1 MGNLSWKTGSA
12 DETIALG
19 KQLAAGLLPPL
30 VILLSG
36 ALGAGKTTLAKGI
49 ISGLGGASAG
59 DVTSP
64 TFTLLHIFHNHWPV
78 IHVDL
83 FRIEGQRDLA
93 SLGLEDLFSEPAII
107 LIEWPERLLL
117 RTNWPIMKVSIDH
130 ENETT
135 RRIQWI
141 APE

>member
-1 MGNLSWKTGSA
+1 VANLTWTTVSA

-19 KQLAAGLLPPL
+19 KRLAAGLLPPL
-30 VILLSG
+30 VVLLSG

-49 ISGLGGASAG
+49 ICGLGRAAEGE
-59 DVTSP
+59 VTSP
-64 TFTLLHIFHNHWPV
+64 TFTLLHVFQNDWPV

-83 FRIEGQRDLA
+83 FRIEGHHDLA
-93 SLGLEDLFSEPAII
+93 TLGLEDVFSEPAIV

-117 RTNWPIMKVSIDH
+117 RTDWPIFRVRIDH
-130 ENETT
+130 ENETI

-141 APE
+141 AP